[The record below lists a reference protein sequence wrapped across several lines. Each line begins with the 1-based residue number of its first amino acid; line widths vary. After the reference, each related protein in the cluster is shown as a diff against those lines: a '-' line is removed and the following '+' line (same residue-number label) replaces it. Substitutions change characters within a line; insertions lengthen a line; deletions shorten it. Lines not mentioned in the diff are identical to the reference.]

1 MWGVRQVTHT
11 ALATADVVARL
22 TPPGGA
28 SRFRRFIQELLEF
41 FASTYKSVF
50 GFASPPLHDPCAV
63 AFVINPALFQAPP
76 SPPSLFPGSIF
87 HREPPCFSRSMLEP
101 HATLTRTTCVFK
113 RIQGRP

>member
-1 MWGVRQVTHT
+1 MGGIWQVTHT

-41 FASTYKSVF
+41 FATTYKSVF
-50 GFASPPLHDPCAV
+50 GFDSPPLHDPCAV

-76 SPPSLFPGSIF
+76 PPFSREWLFPTER
-87 HREPPCFSRSMLEP
+87 H
-101 HATLTRTTCVFK
+101 HASAVCNA
-113 RIQGRP
+113 